1 MLGLKMS
8 LYKVTVKKTYRLH
21 WGGHMK
27 SLSGNGNSNGNGNG
41 NEATT
46 QLACLLALKATLF

>member
-1 MLGLKMS
+1 MLGLKMF
-8 LYKVTVKKTYRLH
+8 LYKVPVKKPYRLY

-27 SLSGNGNSNGNGNG
+27 SLSGNGNGNGNG

-46 QLACLLALKATLF
+46 QLAYLL